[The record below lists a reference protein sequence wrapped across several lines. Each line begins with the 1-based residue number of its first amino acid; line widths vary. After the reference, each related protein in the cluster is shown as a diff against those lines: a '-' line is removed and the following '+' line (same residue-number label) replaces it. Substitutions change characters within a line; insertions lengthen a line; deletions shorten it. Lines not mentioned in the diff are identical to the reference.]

1 MKKRW
6 KVFWIVCAVLAAAGL
21 LLTAAGAALGGLSAL
36 RNAGKQAHVTWSD
49 FERTDPEDY
58 IPGGPEGDGIMIFKS
73 VEDVD
78 LNLGGLRVCA
88 LAGDVSGVMV
98 DTSYL
103 RSDIREAVEDSIVCE
118 DGGRELKIDVGKRLH
133 GWNTNDTGTL
143 YILYTSQKPFDSFS
157 AELSAGSLEL
167 YSLWAEELSLS
178 VGVGQILAEY
188 FDAEHLETECGAGR
202 IELQNGCIRKEAEI
216 DCKLGRILVTLAFPA
231 VQSDY
236 NYELSWGAGEIMV
249 GNGSYSGL
257 FREAEIDNGSSRQI
271 RADCGLGSIEIRFE

>member
-88 LAGDVSGVMV
+88 LAGDVSGIMV

-118 DGGRELKIDVGKRLH
+118 DGGRELKIDIGKRLR
-133 GWNTNDTGTL
+133 GWSTNDTGTL
-143 YILYTSQKPFDSFS
+143 YITYARMPFESFS
-157 AELSAGSLEL
+157 AEIGAGSLEIRDVM
-167 YSLWAEELSLS
+167 AEELSLS
-178 VGVGQILAEY
+178 VGAGQILAEY

-202 IELQNGCIRKEAEI
+202 IEFQNGCIRKEAEI
-216 DCKLGRILVTLAFPA
+216 DCGLGSILLALAPPA

-236 NYELSWGAGEIMV
+236 DYELSCGAGEVIV
-249 GNGSYSGL
+249 GNKSYGGL

>member
-6 KVFWIVCAVLAAAGL
+6 KIFWIVCAVLAAAGVL
-21 LLTAAGAALGGLSAL
+21 LAAAGAALGGLSAL
-36 RNAGKQAHVTWSD
+36 RNAGKQERLNGKD
-49 FERTDPEDY
+49 FDTMDPDEYSGPQDGELIMFDY
-58 IPGGPEGDGIMIFKS
+58 

-88 LAGDVSGVMV
+88 MPGDVDGVLV

-103 RSDIREAVEDSIVCE
+103 REDIRETVEDSIVCE
-118 DGGRELKIDVGKRLH
+118 DGGRELKIDVGKRLR
-133 GWNTNDTGTL
+133 GWNRNDTGTL

-167 YSLWAEELSLS
+167 YSVWAEEISLS
-178 VGVGQILAEY
+178 VGAGQILAEY

-216 DCKLGRILVTLAFPA
+216 DCKLGRILVTLAFPT

-271 RADCGLGSIEIRFE
+271 KADCGLGSIEIRFE